1 MTAVS
6 NDQLSFAS
14 DFVNSTSSHIF
25 LTGKAGTGKT
35 TFLRNLQTNTYKRFA
50 IAAPT
55 GIAALNA
62 GGVTIHS
69 LFQLPLGTFIPDNS
83 PSGEFSRENEVY
95 TQYSLTR
102 KHPISSAKKQIL
114 QSLDLLIIDEVSM
127 LRADVLDAIDFRLKS
142 ARRNFRQSFGGVQ
155 LLLIGD
161 LYQLPPVVKDHEWN
175 YLRRYYQTAHFFES
189 RSLQTEGFT
198 FIELDKIFRQS
209 DDTFIHL
216 LNNLRNNIT
225 TQEDLQ
231 LLNSYVRSEAQISE
245 LDNVVTITTHNYR
258 ADDLNKK
265 ALDAIPLRSYKY
277 KAEIEG
283 DFPSNIFPVLEL
295 IELKIG
301 AQVMFMKND
310 PSTANKFYNGK
321 LARVVSLTSE
331 EIEVEML
338 DTGDRMIVP
347 QLKWENKKYT
357 IDPTS
362 RELEED
368 VTGTFGQFPLKLAW
382 AITVHKSQGLTFDK
396 AIVDV
401 ASAFAAGQVYV
412 ALSRLRSLD
421 GLVLRTRID
430 FNSISTDQDVV
441 KFSSKKDMQGELN
454 SLLEKKQ
461 LQFIHQIISGTYDFS
476 ALEKQVEY
484 VLRNSFSG
492 DASEISDVSFQ
503 PELKTIY
510 SDLQKEKAN
519 TEKFRR
525 QLLSLLNTE
534 DKGQLADRLRK
545 GSEYYKTFLQEKL
558 KLLLCHIQE
567 VSRLKGQKSYL
578 NDLSETDQLLNRNLE
593 EIERAEALINSIV
606 SKGDWKE
613 ILEIKERRAAERQ
626 KLMEEAAK
634 EIGEK
639 PAAHKIKKVKKKK
652 SVDPNKISSLD
663 QTVQLFN
670 AGKTLED
677 IAAERQLARGTVESH
692 FSQAISE
699 KKIDILKLLD
709 AEEVEMISK
718 ALVSAKEGL
727 SGVYNF
733 FDSRFSFA
741 QIRYVQSMLLA
752 NKPPIEE
759 DIPD

>member
-1 MTAVS
+1 MNALT
-6 NDQLSFAS
+6 NDQLSFAG

-35 TFLRNLQTNTYKRFA
+35 TFLHSLQANTYKRFA

-175 YLRRYYQTAHFFES
+175 YLRRYYHTAHFFES
-189 RSLQTEGFT
+189 RSLQSEGFT

-209 DDTFIHL
+209 DETFIHL

-231 LLNSYVRSEAQISE
+231 LLNSYVRSEAQIEE

-258 ADDLNKK
+258 ADDLNKR
-265 ALDAIPLRSYKY
+265 ALDAIPLRIYKF

-283 DFPSNIFPVLEL
+283 EFPSNIFPLLESL
-295 IELKIG
+295 ELKIG

-310 PSTANKFYNGK
+310 PSPANKFYNGK
-321 LARVVSLTSE
+321 LARVVSLSSE

-338 DTGDRMIVP
+338 GSGERMIVP
-347 QLKWENKKYT
+347 QLEWQNKKYS

-368 VTGTFGQFPLKLAW
+368 VTGTFSQYPLKLAW

-396 AIVDV
+396 AIIDV
-401 ASAFAAGQVYV
+401 ASAFAPGQVYV
-412 ALSRLRSLD
+412 ALSRLRSLE

-454 SLLEKKQ
+454 ILLEKKQ
-461 LQFIHQIISGTYDFS
+461 LHFIHQIISGTFDFS

-484 VLRNSFSG
+484 VLRNSFAG
-492 DASEISDVSFQ
+492 DEPEISDVSFQ

-510 SDLQKEKAN
+510 SDLQKEKPN

-525 QLLSLLNTE
+525 QLLSLLNAE
-534 DKGQLADRLRK
+534 DKLQLADRLRK
-545 GSEYYKTFLQEKL
+545 GSEYYKIFLEGKL
-558 KLLLCHIQE
+558 KLLLSHIQE
-567 VSRLKGQKSYL
+567 VSKLKRQKSYL

-593 EIERAEALINSIV
+593 EIERAEALISSII
-606 SKGDWKE
+606 SKKDWKE
-613 ILEIKERRAAERQ
+613 ILDIKERRAAERQ
-626 KLMEEAAK
+626 KLFDEAAK
-634 EIGEK
+634 ESGDK
-639 PAAHKIKKVKKKK
+639 TPTVRIKKGKRKKNI
-652 SVDPNKISSLD
+652 DPNKLSSVD
-663 QTVQLFN
+663 ETVQLFN
-670 AGKTLED
+670 TGKTLDE
-677 IAAERQLARGTVESH
+677 IAAERQLAKGTIETH
-692 FSQAISE
+692 FSQAIGQ

-718 ALVSAKEGL
+718 ALGTTKEGL
-727 SGVYNF
+727 SGVHNF
-733 FDSRFSFA
+733 FESRFSYS

-752 NKPPIEE
+752 DKPKEKE
-759 DIPD
+759 DITD